1 MSSEKINQREG
12 DQEEG
17 KEKQSQ
23 EGWIYEHVWQEYQYL
38 QGTTILE
45 VIETKELEATRRND
59 PTGRFVEVEDDYGKD
74 VPCSGQRTEHFIN
87 AGRINTSWTT
97 AQFHAN
103 LESRDILVI
112 KVVKDVQGRRAVA

>member
-1 MSSEKINQREG
+1 MSSEKIDQREG

-17 KEKQSQ
+17 KGKQSQ

-74 VPCSGQRTEHFIN
+74 VPCSGQRTEHATN
-87 AGRINTSWTT
+87 AGRIYTSRPT
-97 AQFHAN
+97 AQLQQNFKA
-103 LESRDILVI
+103 ETSQ
-112 KVVKDVQGRRAVA
+112 K